1 MKYSY
6 DEESDSLFIC
16 LRDGEYDESEE
27 IYDGFVID
35 FDKSGRPLNIDIDHA
50 AKGGDDIDHASKFV
64 DIPRL
69 FRSMAP
75 RLKKQSNRLRK
86 CSFVTHRS
94 TRGAEAARAA

>member
-50 AKGGDDIDHASKFV
+50 SKFV
-64 DIPRL
+64 DMPRL
-69 FRSMAP
+69 LRSMAP
-75 RLKKQSNRLRK
+75 EPEDAEPLIQPTVIRDARDAAFDEKKP
-86 CSFVTHRS
+86 
-94 TRGAEAARAA
+94 